1 MSRINKFADEYF
13 NVASP
18 ERIIKIKKLSPTAI
32 IPTRA
37 TPGSVGFDLYA
48 DFNFRPDFCTIW
60 PEERK
65 LIKTGIS
72 IELPKYH
79 EAQIR
84 PRSGL
89 ALKHMVTVLNS
100 PGTIDWDYRN
110 EIGIIL
116 INHGKEEFI
125 INQGDRIAQMVIT
138 KTIEFENYEFE
149 EVSELSDTIRGKG
162 GFGSTGT

>member
-1 MSRINKFADEYF
+1 MSK
-13 NVASP
+13 S
-18 ERIIKIKKLSPTAI
+18 IIKIRKLSPTAI

-48 DFNFRPDFCTIW
+48 DFNDGDEHSFNWIYPR
-60 PEERK
+60 ESK
-65 LIKTGIS
+65 LIPTGIS

-89 ALKHMVTVLNS
+89 ALNHMITVLNS
-100 PGTIDWDYRN
+100 PGTIDQDYRN
-110 EIGIIL
+110 EIGVIL

-125 INQGDRIAQMVIT
+125 INQGDRIAQMVIS
-138 KTIEFENYEFE
+138 KTIEF
-149 EVSELSDTIRGKG
+149 
-162 GFGSTGT
+162 